1 MPVKVTDA
9 EFVSVVQVQHFFTH
23 LAWQDVN
30 DALASVK
37 KINIWLCHACQNE
50 LSGWFAVGC
59 FPCFSVPIR

>member
-9 EFVSVVQVQHFFTH
+9 EFVSAVQVQQLFTP

-37 KINIWLCHACQNE
+37 I
-50 LSGWFAVGC
+50 
-59 FPCFSVPIR
+59 